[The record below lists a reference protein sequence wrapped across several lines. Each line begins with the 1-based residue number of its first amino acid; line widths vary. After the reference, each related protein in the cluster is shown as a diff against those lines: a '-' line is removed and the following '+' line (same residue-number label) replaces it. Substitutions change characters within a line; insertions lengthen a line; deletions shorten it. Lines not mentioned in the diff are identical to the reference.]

1 MDPITSNM
9 FMGASGKKLEI
20 GQSYQGGYFAGYIS
34 YTANG
39 VPTHGLIVAPAATG
53 YNGKVTMQWKTTATD
68 TPGTS
73 SPYDGAANTASMAN
87 VNHPA
92 ANYCA
97 NLSISG
103 YTDWYLPAQY
113 ELEIAYYNLKPTT
126 QNNVVSSG
134 SNLYAVP
141 QRTSFYTAGNPSQT
155 TVVDFQVGN
164 TEAFI
169 DNYHWSSTQTGD
181 VQKAWLLPFSVGAM
195 SLGSKTGYWYV
206 RAFRRFAL

>member
-97 NLSISG
+97 NLNIGG
-103 YTDWYLPAQY
+103 YADWYLPARY
-113 ELEIAYYNLKPTT
+113 ELEIAYYNFKPTT
-126 QNNVVSSG
+126 QNNNTSWGFNSYSIPRRTVNYTVSDP
-134 SNLYAVP
+134 A
-141 QRTSFYTAGNPSQT
+141 QT
-155 TVVDFQVGN
+155 TVVDFQTGN

-169 DNYHWSSTQTGD
+169 DAYHWTSTDSGSSLAYTIR
-181 VQKAWLLPFSVGAM
+181 FSDGEHKQNF
-195 SLGSKTGYWYV
+195 KTNSYYV